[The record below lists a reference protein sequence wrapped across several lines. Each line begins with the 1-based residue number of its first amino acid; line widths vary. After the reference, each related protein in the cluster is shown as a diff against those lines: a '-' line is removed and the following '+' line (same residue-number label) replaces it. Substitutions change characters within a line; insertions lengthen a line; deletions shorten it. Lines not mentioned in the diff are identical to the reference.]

1 MTGQPMEYER
11 ILKIWS
17 ICLLITI
24 LGQMSG
30 IFAGVVFGT
39 EVFLLM
45 YFFLFNIYTVKRV
58 TKKKLRTK
66 EMAAV
71 SRLSRS
77 KAVYQYT
84 FFDYKNYY
92 D

>member
-1 MTGQPMEYER
+1 MEYER

-45 YFFLFNIYTVKRV
+45 YFFYLIFT
-58 TKKKLRTK
+58 LLK
-66 EMAAV
+66 ELQ
-71 SRLSRS
+71 R
-77 KAVYQYT
+77 
-84 FFDYKNYY
+84 KNYARKKWLRLAGCHGRKLSINIHFLIIRTIMI
-92 D
+92 DVWLW

>member
-39 EVFLLM
+39 EVF
-45 YFFLFNIYTVKRV
+45 Y
-58 TKKKLRTK
+58 
-66 EMAAV
+66 
-71 SRLSRS
+71 
-77 KAVYQYT
+77 
-84 FFDYKNYY
+84 
-92 D
+92 